1 MQLKLIAVVS
11 KDGFI
16 AKKPG
21 DVPANWTSNEEKK
34 YFKNDINK
42 CDWAVMGRTTHELS
56 YKENSKRI
64 IFSNSIKNY
73 KFLSENHILLNP
85 ENFSF
90 IEMMAMIGKVS
101 NVCILGGTRVHDYF
115 YYNNLI
121 NEMIITL
128 EPIVFG
134 AGLPLFSKIKWNDV
148 LQTFLYNG
156 FKKKKYISL
165 NKQGTKYLY
174 LSKI

>member
-16 AKKPG
+16 ARKSG
-21 DVPANWTSNEEKK
+21 DIPANWTSNEEKK
-34 YFKNDINK
+34 CFKNDINK

-64 IFSNSIKNY
+64 IFSSSIKNY

-90 IEMMAMIGKVS
+90 IEMLGKIEKVS
-101 NVCILGGTRVHDYF
+101 SICILGGTRVHDYF

-121 NEMIITL
+121 NEMMITV
-128 EPIVFG
+128 EPIFFRV
-134 AGLPLFSKIKWNDV
+134 GLPLFTKIKWNNV
-148 LQTFLYNG
+148 LQTFLNQG
-156 FKKKKYISL
+156 FKKKKYIQI
-165 NKQGTKYLY
+165 NKKGTRYLY